1 MYANQRKIRFTRVE
15 MRKKRVLAIWLSI
28 LGVVLVSG
36 LVLAACGESSGTTG
50 TTTDAPWQQRG
61 GPRL

>member
-1 MYANQRKIRFTRVE
+1 MG
-15 MRKKRVLAIWLSI
+15 KKRALAIWLSI

-36 LVLAACGESSGTTG
+36 LMLAACGESSDTTG
-50 TTTDAPWQQRG
+50 TTADAPRQQRG

>member
-1 MYANQRKIRFTRVE
+1 